1 MFKRLVTLV
10 RGLMGCQST
19 APSSLTVEQPSLSAK
34 RSRAKSTQVSPQAA
48 LNPAK
53 SKPKRKSKA
62 AQPTSAAKSRKAAP
76 KPVQTTPGSRG
87 RPRKTP
93 A

>member
-10 RGLMGCQST
+10 RGLITNQSMV
-19 APSSLTVEQPSLSAK
+19 PSSLTAEQPSPSVK
-34 RSRAKSTQVSPQAA
+34 RSRAKSTPTLKAAQA
-48 LNPAK
+48 PVK

-62 AQPTSAAKSRKAAP
+62 AQSTTQVKSRKAAP
-76 KPVQTTPGSRG
+76 KPALTTSGKRG

-93 A
+93 V